1 MSDNLLKSTLDT
13 VNTINTVN
21 NIMTGGASES
31 NNQNNAGEAVAS
43 KGTIGLLERFGVLTE
58 ILTEVKESIMDK
70 CIVLCSTILY
80 ISVYPVIPFFFFFVF
95 SVATIK
101 YIFWK
106 FRKL

>member
-1 MSDNLLKSTLDT
+1 MSNNLLKSTLDT

-31 NNQNNAGEAVAS
+31 NNVGEAAAS

-80 ISVYPVIPFFFFFVF
+80 ISVYPVIPFFAIMAF
-95 SVATIK
+95 SIATVK